1 MQLAMDHEVR
11 RVIRSDEGDRM
22 HAGTNTET
30 HVVGEIGPHTR
41 WERVLRGMEGV
52 VHLAAK
58 VHVIQQPTQAVRD
71 EYQRVNV
78 NGTEMLARAAAD
90 AGVKRFVYLSTVKVQ
105 GEATPR
111 YRPFVESDKPE
122 PRDLYGESKWG
133 AEQSL
138 ASVSRDTGMEVVILR
153 PPMIYGAGVKA
164 NFLSLL
170 RAVERGWPLPL
181 GRVNNRRS
189 LIYVE
194 NLADAVTKCLHHPD
208 AAGRTFLVADAAISI
223 ADLVRKLSAGLGRR
237 ARLFPV
243 PVAILRGV
251 GTLLGKSSTVEKV
264 TSSLVVDCG
273 EIQRIVGWR
282 PPISMEDGLRA
293 TCNWYKSAYRHKG
306 SRGQ

>member
-1 MQLAMDHEVR
+1 MQLAKDHEVR
-11 RVIRSDEGDRM
+11 RVIRSDDGDRM
-22 HAGTNTET
+22 HATET
-30 HVVGEIGPHTR
+30 CVVGEIGPHTR
-41 WERVLRGMEGV
+41 WESALAGMEGV

-78 NGTEMLARAAAD
+78 DGTEMLARAAAD

-105 GEATPR
+105 GEATPC

-122 PRDLYGESKWG
+122 PRDLYGESKWT

-138 ASVSRDTGMEVVILR
+138 ASVSKDTGMEVVILR

-164 NFLSLL
+164 NFLLLL

-181 GRVNNRRS
+181 GRVSNRRS

-194 NLADAVTKCLHHPD
+194 NLADAVTNCLHHPD

-223 ADLVRKLSAGLGRR
+223 ADLVRKLSVGLGRR
-237 ARLFPV
+237 SRLFPV
-243 PVAILRGV
+243 PVTILRGV
-251 GTLLGKSSTVEKV
+251 GALLGKSSAVDRV
-264 TSSLVVDCG
+264 TSSLVVDDG
-273 EIQRIVGWR
+273 EIRRVVGWR

-293 TCNWYKSAYRHKG
+293 TCNWYKSAYRQKA